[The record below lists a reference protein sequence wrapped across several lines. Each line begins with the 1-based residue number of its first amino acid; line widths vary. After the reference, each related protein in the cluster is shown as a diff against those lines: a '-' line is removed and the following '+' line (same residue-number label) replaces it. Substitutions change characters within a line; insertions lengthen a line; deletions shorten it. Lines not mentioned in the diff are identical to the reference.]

1 MDQMTLYLVGLL
13 AVVLLAFLW
22 SFVWDRDKPPT
33 VKEFVA
39 KLVARAL
46 FLALVYAI
54 LVSFVYLTIGLFHT
68 PVGG

>member
-54 LVSFVYLTIGLFHT
+54 LISFVYLTIGLFHT

>member
-1 MDQMTLYLVGLL
+1 MDQMTLYRVGLL
-13 AVVLLAFLW
+13 VVVLLAVGW